1 MRARGFSDG
10 GWHTDGELPPAD
22 GYRRLSVRVI
32 EQAFRDVV
40 AAPGSAPERH
50 SARVFLAGSPMLHL
64 WCQLAALD
72 PAQVV
77 ARAIHL
83 VENQSV
89 FGQTAR
95 RVRRDAPALQVK
107 STI

>member
-1 MRARGFSDG
+1 MRARRDG
-10 GWHTDGELPPAD
+10 GWHTDGEIPAAD

-77 ARAIHL
+77 AHAIEV
-83 VENQSV
+83 VENRST
-89 FGQTAR
+89 FGRAAR
-95 RVRRDAPALQVK
+95 RVRRGAQALQVK
-107 STI
+107 PTI

>member
-1 MRARGFSDG
+1 MRARADG
-10 GWHTDGELPPAD
+10 GWRTDAEIPPGD

-32 EQAFRDVV
+32 EQAFRDVIV
-40 AAPGSAPERH
+40 APRSAPERH

-77 ARAIHL
+77 AHAIQL
-83 VENQSV
+83 VENRTL
-89 FGQTAR
+89 FGRTAR
-95 RVRRDAPALQVK
+95 RGRRDARALQIK
-107 STI
+107 SAI

>member
-1 MRARGFSDG
+1 MFTPLS
-10 GWHTDGELPPAD
+10 

-32 EQAFRDVV
+32 EQALRDVV

-72 PAQVV
+72 PARVV
-77 ARAIHL
+77 AYAIDL
-83 VENQSV
+83 VENRST
-89 FGQTAR
+89 FGQMTP
-95 RVRRDAPALQVK
+95 RVRREARPLQVK